1 MLTDY
6 FSKISLGWLSS
17 KEDEIDGSFHP
28 RALIPLVSQVKIK
41 RNLEG
46 FPFASKCGNSQLF
59 DIAAEILSRISE
71 SEAWRKC
78 DSRMIDNLGEVSRNL
93 LLEKRLISP
102 SFLQGG
108 AGRFIVRDQDGTI
121 ACMINE
127 AEHLS
132 IAFSLGGLALSEA
145 CGAVS
150 GLDDALGLQYAE
162 DTVLG
167 YLTADPNFVGT
178 GMQATILMH
187 LPAMDLTGELKDSLL
202 ALGRNWPKAT
212 LYKLALQSGKPAGSF
227 FLLSNKTTLAISPE
241 EIVALLQGAAE
252 FLISREQTARRRL
265 KLRHDEATIDKF
277 WRTWG
282 TLRHA
287 RRLTLEESINA
298 LSLVKLG
305 SELGYLPYLR
315 DDDWKHV
322 FMASQPYHLNA
333 ESQYIVEESEEL
345 SLRAALFRRF
355 IENGS
360 NP

>member
-6 FSKISLGWLSS
+6 FSKISLGWLNS
-17 KEDEIDGSFHP
+17 KGGEEGGSFHP
-28 RALIPLVSQVKIK
+28 RALIPLVSQVKIR
-41 RNLEG
+41 RNLAG
-46 FPFASKCGNSQLF
+46 FPFANKCDHSQLF
-59 DIAAEILSRISE
+59 DIAAEILSKINE
-71 SEAWRKC
+71 SGAWSNC
-78 DSRMIDNLGEVSRNL
+78 DSRMVDNLSEVSRKL

-108 AGRFIVRDQDGTI
+108 AGRFIVRDSDGTI
-121 ACMINE
+121 SCMVNE
-127 AEHLS
+127 TDHLS
-132 IAFSLGGLALSEA
+132 IAFSLEGLALPES
-145 CGAVS
+145 CDAVS
-150 GLDDALGLQYAE
+150 ALDNALELNYAK

-178 GMQATILMH
+178 GMQATLLMH
-187 LPAMDLTGELKDSLL
+187 LPALDLTGELKKTLFT
-202 ALGRNWPKAT
+202 LGRDWSKTT
-212 LYKLALQSGKPAGSF
+212 LYKLALQTGKSPGSF
-227 FLLSNKTTLAISPE
+227 YLLSNKTTLAISPA
-241 EIVALLQGAAE
+241 EIVSMLRGAAE
-252 FLISREQTARRRL
+252 LLISRELTARRRL
-265 KLRHDEATIDKF
+265 KLKRDEALIDKF

-287 RRLTLEESINA
+287 RRLTLEESIDA

-315 DDDWKHV
+315 NDEWKRV
-322 FMASQPYHLNA
+322 FMACQPYHLNA
-333 ESQYIVEESEEL
+333 ESQSIIEESEEL